1 MSEPVVLKVV
11 RPYAS
16 EAELVDAEGWTLGQ
30 KGVLLI
36 GTEPLDPGSL
46 VRFELALAT
55 GAKLIVAEGRVARQV
70 PATSERPATLDVRFR
85 RYGASTKAFLDRVA
99 ASGGRDEPSAL
110 ESAPRHEAPSGPG
123 VASASAPGSDAPPA
137 DEPSGVHLRRVA
149 PIVAPSNR
157 DQLLARLRSR
167 PKSG

>member
-1 MSEPVVLKVV
+1 MKVV

-16 EAELVDAEGWTLGQ
+16 EAELLDTEGWTLGQ

-36 GTEPLDPGSL
+36 GTEPLEPGAL

-55 GAKLIVAEGRVARQV
+55 GAKLIVAEGKVARLV

-99 ASGGRDEPSAL
+99 ASGRSEESLSL
-110 ESAPRHEAPSGPG
+110 ESAPRHEAPTGPG
-123 VASASAPGSDAPPA
+123 IASVSAPTPEAPPA

-149 PIVAPSNR
+149 PVVAPSDR